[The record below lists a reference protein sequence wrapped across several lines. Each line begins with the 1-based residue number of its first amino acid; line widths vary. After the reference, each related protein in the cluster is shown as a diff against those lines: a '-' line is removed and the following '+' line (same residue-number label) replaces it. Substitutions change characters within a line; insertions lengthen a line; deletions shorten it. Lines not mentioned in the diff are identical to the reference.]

1 MDVLS
6 TVYFPTAIAL
16 GALHALEPGHA
27 KALTAAYLI
36 GIKGTKRDSVLLGL
50 AVATTHSCV
59 VIGISAFALWL
70 GREAFA
76 GEATR
81 WLEIAS
87 GGVAISIGV
96 WMLQRRIRQRRRGGA
111 AEHAHHHHQPTP
123 QAIEGKILHGAIEI
137 IDTPAGERLRFAS
150 SAAMSPKKL
159 QVCIKRSSGEME
171 TLDLI
176 QSSIAPEIFM
186 STAAPAEPH
195 EFSAFINCETASGS
209 DSVNFEMHE
218 PEHHHHQDHRDH
230 DNMTDDEHA
239 RAHSATLPDYVES
252 GARPSPLQILAFG
265 AAGGMIP
272 CPASITVM
280 LLALSVGRT
289 ANGLFAVVGFS
300 IGLAITLVG
309 VGLLVVTGLSRI
321 ATNTG
326 RVAWFTKHAPVA
338 SAGLVILSGVFALG
352 MALRGVGP

>member
-6 TVYFPTAIAL
+6 TVYFPTAVAL

-50 AVATTHSCV
+50 AVAATHSCV

-96 WMLQRRIRQRRRGGA
+96 WMLQRRIRQRRRGA
-111 AEHAHHHHQPTP
+111 AGEHAHHRHQPTP
-123 QAIEGKILHGAIEI
+123 QPIDGKILRGTIEI
-137 IDTPAGERLRFAS
+137 IDTPAGERMRFAS
-150 SAAMSPKKL
+150 AVAMNQKKL
-159 QVCIKRSSGEME
+159 QVCIKRSSGQME
-171 TLDLI
+171 ILDLV
-176 QSSIAPEIFM
+176 QSSMASEVFM

-195 EFSAFINCETASGS
+195 EFSAFIKCETTAES
-209 DSVNFEMHE
+209 DTVNFEMHE
-218 PEHHHHQDHRDH
+218 PEHDHHDH
-230 DNMTDDEHA
+230 DKMTDDEHA
-239 RAHSATLPDYVES
+239 REHAATLPDYVQE
-252 GARPSPLQILAFG
+252 GARPSSWQILVFG

-272 CPASITVM
+272 CPASIMVM
-280 LLALSVGRT
+280 LLALSVGKT
-289 ANGLFAVVGFS
+289 ANGLFAVLGFS
-300 IGLAITLVG
+300 LGLAATLVG

-326 RVAWFTKHAPVA
+326 RVAWFAKHAPIA

-352 MALRGVGP
+352 VALQGGGH